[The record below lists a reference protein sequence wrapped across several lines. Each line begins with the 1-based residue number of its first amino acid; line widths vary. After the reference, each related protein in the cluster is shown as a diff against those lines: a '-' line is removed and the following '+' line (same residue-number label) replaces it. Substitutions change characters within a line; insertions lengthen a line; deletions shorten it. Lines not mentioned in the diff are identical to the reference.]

1 MASTYSTSLG
11 LELIGQGEQSGT
23 WGITTNNNFGTLVE
37 QAITGVQS
45 VSMSNATYTLS
56 FYQGAS
62 DESRNAVLVV
72 GGTNL
77 APQNLIAPAV
87 QKVYIVNNKSG
98 NTVNIKTSSGT
109 GIAISN
115 STVAQVYCDGTDFY
129 SAAPTINSLT
139 GNFTATGTI
148 TSGGAM
154 TSGGTLTAP
163 TLSIAGTGSTGS
175 NFSVGGNTYT
185 YGLTNYGS
193 QTVAGTEYV
202 TGRITTAADIVSTG
216 STNYGSSQVN
226 GNQVVNGTI
235 ASGSTITANGVLTTN
250 SNLYV
255 VGTSQFNGN
264 VGMSGNLAVNGT
276 LTATNIAGVGGTIK
290 QIVIAG
296 PVYPGP
302 TTSSTPVP
310 TGHIANIYPTA
321 ASSKILVMWYGAVS
335 QPQYLGTETYALT
348 GMFRNGAQT
357 NALAGISVGSD
368 NGALIA
374 VTTSGQAFSYIDS
387 ANTTGLIQYQMYY
400 WALGGGGAQCLYN
413 DLSGSTITLIEIG
426 Q

>member
-37 QAITGVQS
+37 QAITGVQN

-98 NTVNIKTSSGT
+98 NTVNIKTSSGNA
-109 GIAISN
+109 IAITN
-115 STVAQVYCDGTDFY
+115 GTVAQVYCDGTNFY
-129 SAAPTINSLT
+129 SAAPTITNLT
-139 GNFTATGTI
+139 GNFAATGTI

-175 NFSVGGNTYT
+175 NFSVGGTTYT
-185 YGLTNYGS
+185 NALVNYGTS
-193 QTVAGTEYV
+193 SSGASTVTGNQTVTGTATSGAMV
-202 TGRITTAADIVSTG
+202 TSSIYDYGNAQINGNLTVGGIITG
-216 STNYGSSQVN
+216 SVAGIT
-226 GNQVVNGTI
+226 GT
-235 ASGSTITANGVLTTN
+235 V
-250 SNLYV
+250 
-255 VGTSQFNGN
+255 
-264 VGMSGNLAVNGT
+264 
-276 LTATNIAGVGGTIK
+276 K
-290 QIVIAG
+290 QIVTAG
-296 PVYPGP
+296 PVFPG
-302 TTSSTPVP
+302 TTSSSTPVP

-335 QPQYLGTETYALT
+335 QPQYLGPETYALT
-348 GMFRNGAQT
+348 GMFRNGGQT
-357 NALAGISVGSD
+357 NALAGISVGAVP
-368 NGALIA
+368 NGGGAVNIA
-374 VTTSGQAFSYIDS
+374 VTTSGQAFSYMDS
-387 ANTTGLIQYQMYY
+387 AGTTGLIQYQMYY
-400 WALGGGGAQCLYN
+400 WALGGGQCNYN
-413 DLSGSTITLIEIG
+413 DLSGATITLIEIG